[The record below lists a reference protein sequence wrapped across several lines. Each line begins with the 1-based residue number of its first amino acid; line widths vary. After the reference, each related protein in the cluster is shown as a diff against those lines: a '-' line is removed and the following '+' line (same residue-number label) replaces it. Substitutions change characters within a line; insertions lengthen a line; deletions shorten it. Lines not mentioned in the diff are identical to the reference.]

1 MKERFITQSLRQF
14 IVLDLLSIIVFIYLT
29 GNNSLVIINATLYT
43 PALLMNITLPVQPPL
58 GPVTVM
64 NSTGQSIPYY
74 ISNNEVYLSMV
85 NPGNI
90 TITYTPYINVL
101 SNGTLQLNIN
111 TNYETQIYMASNV
124 LPTSIPSNIQGF
136 QATSNGIVLTLTP
149 GNYAIN
155 FITTG
160 PHNYHG
166 SRPYNENEHVPTI
179 TYSLLG
185 YVIVIIA
192 IVLILSILL
201 IIRHRK

>member
-1 MKERFITQSLRQF
+1 MKERFITQGLRQF
-14 IVLDLLSIIVFIYLT
+14 IVLDLLSIIVFIYLA
-29 GNNSLVIINATLYT
+29 GNNSLVIINATLYAPT
-43 PALLMNITLPVQPPL
+43 LLMNITLPVQPL
-58 GPVTVM
+58 GPLTVM

-111 TNYETQIYMASNV
+111 TNYETQVYMVSNV

-136 QATSNGIVLTLTP
+136 QTTSNGIVLTLTP
-149 GNYAIN
+149 GNYVIN

-160 PHNYHG
+160 SATTTGTAHTTKTSTPQYT
-166 SRPYNENEHVPTI
+166 PYS
-179 TYSLLG
+179 SLS

-192 IVLILSILL
+192 IVLILSVLL
-201 IIRHRK
+201 IIKHRK